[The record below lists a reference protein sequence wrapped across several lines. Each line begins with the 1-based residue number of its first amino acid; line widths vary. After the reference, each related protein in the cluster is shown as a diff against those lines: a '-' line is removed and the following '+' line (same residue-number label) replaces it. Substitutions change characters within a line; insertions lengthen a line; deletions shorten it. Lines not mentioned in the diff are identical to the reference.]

1 MKGNWLDKGPWIR
14 NQGGMGAEL
23 EVGGLGH
30 WGEEGRFEMG
40 EVAWAPAVNKWRLVV
55 SGYQGLKF

>member
-1 MKGNWLDKGPWIR
+1 
-14 NQGGMGAEL
+14 MGAEL
-23 EVGGLGH
+23 EVCGLGH

-40 EVAWAPAVNKWRLVV
+40 EVNKWGLLG